1 MLANALFYVALLAT
15 LTMTILTAGLA
26 MTRASASRLAQT
38 YLAGGFERAKASL
51 EQTLAADIRSGGVPN
66 PLPAFSPLPAQCD
79 DASQSCAYRTAETIV
94 LAPRAS
100 PGPGACD
107 ESASNCA
114 TGEQANAYVAEDRI
128 AARITVTVL
137 SADGT
142 AIASRSQ
149 DVVLRTIGV
158 APYVIAGGALDA
170 SFDGTGTSG
179 SSGDD
184 GGIAPGA
191 AGACASRG
199 SGTADDTVIR
209 VAYRNAST
217 SACTEG
223 GSWRSS
229 SYTIPRESAAGWSP

>member
-51 EQTLAADIRSGGVPN
+51 EETLAADIRSGGMPN
-66 PLPAFSPLPAQCD
+66 PLPTFSPLPAQCG
-79 DASQSCAYRTAETIV
+79 DASQICAYRTAETIV

-100 PGPGACD
+100 PGPGSCD
-107 ESASNCA
+107 ASAGNCA
-114 TGEQANAYVAEDRI
+114 NDEQANAYVTEDRI
-128 AARITVTVL
+128 AARITVTVVT
-137 SADGT
+137 ANGT

-149 DVVLRTIGV
+149 DVLLRTIGV
-158 APYVIAGGALDA
+158 PPYVIAGGALDGSVDEA
-170 SFDGTGTSG
+170 G

-199 SGTADDTVIR
+199 SGAADDTVIR

-217 SACTEG
+217 SACTDG